1 MSYVVSVDAES
12 KDVLLL
18 FTEFP
23 NRAKRNKHYAGNSND
38 KIIEEAKYRINVVLF
53 VQLIIFRFFTN
64 STTLLFSFR

>member
-1 MSYVVSVDAES
+1 MNLKYVRNGVPHGKVVTVDAES

-23 NRAKRNKHYAGNSND
+23 NWAKRNKHYAGNSND

-53 VQLIIFRFFTN
+53 VQ
-64 STTLLFSFR
+64 